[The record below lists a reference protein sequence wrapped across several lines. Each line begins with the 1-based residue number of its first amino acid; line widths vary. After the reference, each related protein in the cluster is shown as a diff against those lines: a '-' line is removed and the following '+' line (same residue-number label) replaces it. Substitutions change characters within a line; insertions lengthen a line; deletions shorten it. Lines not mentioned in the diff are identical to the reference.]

1 MYDGNQVLRFE
12 TQYKKKDLYN
22 IGKELSDRKGTG
34 NYDKERTK
42 FNIKYK
48 TITERNLYQEVF
60 TQLKKQN
67 IEYNDKATTN
77 FMNGAVI
84 TSGPEFFQKLGLNFK
99 ESGRFYEKGKKTNK
113 PILVPNILSEKD
125 IPIKVKQF
133 FDDSYE
139 FIKNE
144 VGEKNILTA
153 EVNFD
158 EDTPH
163 MQIYFLPV
171 VDKVLKKVYETDSN
185 GNSITVRVTNKNGVE
200 VTRPITKKDKNGKI
214 IYKEIKGNF
223 LNNDQF
229 WKSKGGKLSYAKMQ
243 DKFNIYI
250 NDKGYSLFRGRIG
263 GHEQHKTKIENQ
275 INELYEKLDEVSM
288 DLEKNKELNN
298 KELELTNN
306 LKNIDNNI
314 IYSPTKKKLG
324 GYKEDDVIKLIDYA
338 KDIDK
343 SNKVNIKNLSIKSN
357 EVLSKN
363 IQIEKLVNENTK
375 LKSGEALVEKDKI
388 IANQKNIIKEKNNI
402 IDNLENQIDYLKS
415 KVNDIKEEFFEFCN
429 KLCKAIGY
437 LLGRKKI
444 KDRDIDYDEYR
455 DIADNIINDNRKKEK
470 DNDFCR

>member
-153 EVNFD
+153 EVHFD
-158 EDTPH
+158 EDTP
-163 MQIYFLPV
+163 QRLIGEILPDLLV
-171 VDKVLKKVYETDSN
+171 KGGDYKPEEIAGSKEVWAN
-185 GNSITVRVTNKNGVE
+185 GGDVRVLNFENGCSTTNV
-200 VTRPITKKDKNGKI
+200 
-214 IYKEIKGNF
+214 
-223 LNNDQF
+223 
-229 WKSKGGKLSYAKMQ
+229 
-243 DKFNIYI
+243 
-250 NDKGYSLFRGRIG
+250 
-263 GHEQHKTKIENQ
+263 
-275 INELYEKLDEVSM
+275 
-288 DLEKNKELNN
+288 
-298 KELELTNN
+298 
-306 LKNIDNNI
+306 
-314 IYSPTKKKLG
+314 
-324 GYKEDDVIKLIDYA
+324 
-338 KDIDK
+338 
-343 SNKVNIKNLSIKSN
+343 
-357 EVLSKN
+357 
-363 IQIEKLVNENTK
+363 IEKIK
-375 LKSGEALVEKDKI
+375 ALKD
-388 IANQKNIIKEKNNI
+388 
-402 IDNLENQIDYLKS
+402 
-415 KVNDIKEEFFEFCN
+415 
-429 KLCKAIGY
+429 
-437 LLGRKKI
+437 
-444 KDRDIDYDEYR
+444 
-455 DIADNIINDNRKKEK
+455 
-470 DNDFCR
+470 

>member
-153 EVNFD
+153 EVHFD

-200 VTRPITKKDKNGKI
+200 VLDCKTNTKFKADAHD
-214 IYKEIKGNF
+214 YSCSLLWDMVKECG
-223 LNNDQF
+223 
-229 WKSKGGKLSYAKMQ
+229 
-243 DKFNIYI
+243 
-250 NDKGYSLFRGRIG
+250 
-263 GHEQHKTKIENQ
+263 
-275 INELYEKLDEVSM
+275 INE
-288 DLEKNKELNN
+288 
-298 KELELTNN
+298 
-306 LKNIDNNI
+306 
-314 IYSPTKKKLG
+314 
-324 GYKEDDVIKLIDYA
+324 
-338 KDIDK
+338 
-343 SNKVNIKNLSIKSN
+343 
-357 EVLSKN
+357 
-363 IQIEKLVNENTK
+363 
-375 LKSGEALVEKDKI
+375 
-388 IANQKNIIKEKNNI
+388 
-402 IDNLENQIDYLKS
+402 
-415 KVNDIKEEFFEFCN
+415 
-429 KLCKAIGY
+429 
-437 LLGRKKI
+437 
-444 KDRDIDYDEYR
+444 
-455 DIADNIINDNRKKEK
+455 
-470 DNDFCR
+470 